1 MAMFDRLK
9 GTDKIVDFVK
19 LYNDNNSLI
28 EQELESLR
36 KRMLTLEQSYEKKVN
51 RNTLDEIIKKEVIRV
66 LDNDYNTEDASERR
80 FVRVE
85 DVRSIINGIL
95 NIE

>member
-9 GTDKIVDFVK
+9 GTDKIVDFVN

-36 KRMLTLEQSYEKKVN
+36 KRMLTLEQNYYKKVDKV
-51 RNTLDEIIKKEVIRV
+51 TLDDTIKKEVVRV